1 MCICLFVWKGWIY
14 SLHEDI
20 HVLSAVLSMNMIN
33 ALFPSCPQP
42 KTHTHTHTLLL
53 QRDLKIDN
61 LQSFFDNEDKNK
73 SDNFER
79 DFFEHK
85 ANYYQSKL
93 GIDHVNDSVLLE
105 QAKCYVVG
113 IQWVLHYYYSGVP
126 SWSW

>member
-1 MCICLFVWKGWIY
+1 MY
-14 SLHEDI
+14 DSL
-20 HVLSAVLSMNMIN
+20 L
-33 ALFPSCPQP
+33 
-42 KTHTHTHTLLL
+42 HTHSLSLSLFFFL

-61 LQSFFDNEDKNK
+61 LQSFFDAEDE
-73 SDNFER
+73 STHDNFEQ

-85 ANYYQSKL
+85 STYYQSKL
-93 GIDHVNDSVLLE
+93 GIVHVNEAVLLE

>member
-1 MCICLFVWKGWIY
+1 ML
-14 SLHEDI
+14 
-20 HVLSAVLSMNMIN
+20 
-33 ALFPSCPQP
+33 P
-42 KTHTHTHTLLL
+42 LL
-53 QRDLKIDN
+53 QRDLEIKNI
-61 LQSFFDNEDKNK
+61 QSYFQEEDKDK
-73 SDNFER
+73 HDKFES

-93 GIDHVNDSVLLE
+93 GFNHIDDSVLLE

>member
-1 MCICLFVWKGWIY
+1 MLSHSSPLDFFLSYSFLPFSLSLSLF
-14 SLHEDI
+14 
-20 HVLSAVLSMNMIN
+20 LS
-33 ALFPSCPQP
+33 
-42 KTHTHTHTLLL
+42 LL

-61 LQSFFDNEDKNK
+61 LQSFFDDEDKNK

-79 DFFEHK
+79 DFFDHK

-93 GIDHVNDSVLLE
+93 GIEHTDDSVLLE

-113 IQWVLHYYYSGVP
+113 IQWVLHYYCSGVP

>member
-1 MCICLFVWKGWIY
+1 MLSHSSPLDFFLSYSFLPFSLSLSLF
-14 SLHEDI
+14 
-20 HVLSAVLSMNMIN
+20 LS
-33 ALFPSCPQP
+33 
-42 KTHTHTHTLLL
+42 LL

-61 LQSFFDNEDKNK
+61 LQSFFDDEDKNK

-79 DFFEHK
+79 DFFDHK

-93 GIDHVNDSVLLE
+93 GIEHTDDSVLLE